1 MLMSYR
7 GTYKTRGLEA
17 NCSGCCILSNFSPYL
32 SFLAVGLFKSIAEV
46 STLSLLL
53 LIPKL
58 KELPFAC
65 DGIAISTATRQDVTD
80 SEV

>member
-1 MLMSYR
+1 VN
-7 GTYKTRGLEA
+7 A
-17 NCSGCCILSNFSPYL
+17 
-32 SFLAVGLFKSIAEV
+32 
-46 STLSLLL
+46 LSLLL

-65 DGIAISTATRQDVTD
+65 DDTAISTATRQDVTD